1 METKEI
7 VKLILKSSNCNPYT
21 GMLSKKDNLIA
32 AIDLARLFKDFADK
46 GHMDEAMNIT
56 SEEWDLVL
64 NDLNVMKNNL

>member
-32 AIDLARLFKDFADK
+32 AIDI
-46 GHMDEAMNIT
+46 G
-56 SEEWDLVL
+56 
-64 NDLNVMKNNL
+64 